1 MDEIKVKFKKP
12 KIDKG
17 DLLFYC
23 VFLAWPVLQFCVFYI
38 GVNFNSVLLSFRFN
52 ELNETGTELI
62 TRYWTLESY
71 IEAWDM
77 LWYGDGKRYIAFTL
91 KAYLTTN
98 IISVP
103 LGLLFAYYIFKKLAG
118 WSAFRVVLF
127 LPSIL
132 SGVVVGLIYRYL
144 FAGLELVIGVNLM
157 DPVEGNLFLV
167 LMFYNVWISFGT
179 NVLMYSN
186 KMSSISD
193 EIIESAHLDGAVGI
207 KEFWYIVLPLTY
219 STLSVFLITGVASMF
234 VHQYGVIEMFNWAA
248 DDSIKSIGFWFFA
261 QANQYK
267 KMLSLNDISAAG
279 LPTLAAMGIIMTIIT
294 VPIALTVRWALEKY
308 GPSEE

>member
-1 MDEIKVKFKKP
+1 MDEIKVKIKKP

-23 VFLAWPVLQFCVFYI
+23 VFLAWPVLQFCIFYI
-38 GVNFNSVLLSFRFN
+38 GVNFNSILLSFRFN

-62 TRYWTLESY
+62 TRYWTLDSY
-71 IEAWDM
+71 KEAWDM
-77 LWYGDGKRYIAFTL
+77 LWYGDGKRYIAFTF

-144 FAGLELVIGVNLM
+144 FEGLETIIGVNLM
-157 DPVEGNLFLV
+157 DAVDGNLFLV
-167 LMFYNVWISFGT
+167 LMFYNIWISFGT

-234 VHQYGVIEMFNWAA
+234 VHQYGVLEMFNWAA

-261 QANQYK
+261 KANQYK
-267 KMLSLNDISAAG
+267 KMLSLNDRSAAG
-279 LPTLAAMGIIMTIIT
+279 LPTLAAMGIIMTVIT

>member
-1 MDEIKVKFKKP
+1 MNEMKVKTKKE
-12 KIDKG
+12 KLNRG

-38 GVNFNSVLLSFRFN
+38 GVNFNSILLSFRFN

-71 IEAWDM
+71 KKAWFN
-77 LWYGDGKRYIAFTL
+77 LWQGDYKNHILFTFKAFF
-91 KAYLTTN
+91 TTN
-98 IISVP
+98 LISIP
-103 LGLLFAYYIFKKLAG
+103 LGLLFAYYIFKKLPAWG
-118 WSAFRVVLF
+118 AFRVILF

-144 FAGLELVIGVNLM
+144 FDGLKLIIGVNLLE
-157 DPVEGNLFLV
+157 PVEGNLFLA
-167 LMFYNVWISFGT
+167 LMFYNIWISFGT

-186 KMSSISD
+186 KMSSISE

-234 VHQYGVIEMFNWAA
+234 VHQYGVLEMFNWTA
-248 DDSIKSIGFWFFA
+248 DPSIRSIGFQFFSE
-261 QANQYK
+261 ANK
-267 KMLSLNDISAAG
+267 FKSMLSLDDISAAG
-279 LPTLAAMGIIMTIIT
+279 LPTLAAMGIIMTVIT

>member
-23 VFLAWPVLQFCVFYI
+23 AFLAWPVLQFCVFYI

-71 IEAWDM
+71 KEAWEM

-144 FAGLELVIGVNLM
+144 FAGLKLVIGVNLM
-157 DPVEGNLFLV
+157 DPVDGNLFLV

>member
-279 LPTLAAMGIIMTIIT
+279 LPTLAAMGIIMTVIT
-294 VPIALTVRWALEKY
+294 VPIALTVRWVLEKY

>member
-1 MDEIKVKFKKP
+1 MNEMIVKPKKP
-12 KIDKG
+12 KIDRG

-23 VFLAWPVLQFCVFYI
+23 IFLAWPVLQFCIFYI
-38 GVNFNSVLLSFRFN
+38 GVNFNSIILSFRHS
-52 ELNETGTELI
+52 ELSPDKTELI
-62 TRYWTLESY
+62 TNFWVLDSY
-71 IEAWDM
+71 KEAWDM
-77 LWYGDGKRYIAFTL
+77 LWRGDGKQYIAFTF
-91 KAYLTTN
+91 KAFFTTSV
-98 IISVP
+98 ISIP
-103 LGLLFAYYIFKKLAG
+103 LGLLFAYYIFKKLPG

-132 SGVVVGLIYRYL
+132 SGVVVGLLYRYM
-144 FAGLELVIGVNLM
+144 FAGLGEILGVNLM
-157 DPVEGNLFLV
+157 DPVDGNLFAT
-167 LMFYNVWISFGT
+167 LMFYNIWMSFGT

-186 KMSSISD
+186 KMSSISE

-234 VHQYGVIEMFNWAA
+234 VNQYGVLEMFNWNA
-248 DDSIKSIGFWFFA
+248 DASVKSIGFWFFA

-267 KMLSLNDISAAG
+267 QMLSLDDISAAG

-308 GPSEE
+308 GPSED

>member
-1 MDEIKVKFKKP
+1 MNEIKVKHKKA
-12 KIDKG
+12 KLNKG

-23 VFLAWPVLQFCVFYI
+23 IFLAWPVLQFCVFYI
-38 GVNFNSVLLSFRFN
+38 GVNFNSILLSFRFN
-52 ELNETGTELI
+52 ELSPDKSELI
-62 TRYWTLESY
+62 TRYWTLDSY
-71 IEAWDM
+71 KKAWD
-77 LWYGDGKRYIAFTL
+77 LLFYGDGKRFIVFTFKAFF
-91 KAYLTTN
+91 TTN
-98 IISVP
+98 IISIP
-103 LGLLFAYYIFKKLAG
+103 LGLLFAYYIFKKLPG

-144 FAGLELVIGVNLM
+144 FDGLELIIGVNLL
-157 DPVEGNLFLV
+157 DPVDGNLFLA
-167 LMFYNVWISFGT
+167 LMFYNIWVSFGT

-186 KMSSISD
+186 KMSGISE

-219 STLSVFLITGVASMF
+219 STLSVFLITGIAQMF
-234 VHQYGVIEMFNWAA
+234 IHQYGVIEMFNFEA
-248 DDSIKSIGFWFFA
+248 DPSIRSIGFWFFA

-267 KMLSLNDISAAG
+267 KMLSLDDISAAG

-294 VPIALTVRWALEKY
+294 VPVALTVRWALEKY

>member
-12 KIDKG
+12 KIDRG

-23 VFLAWPVLQFCVFYI
+23 VFLAWPVLQFCIFYI

-71 IEAWDM
+71 KDAWDM

-144 FAGLELVIGVNLM
+144 FVGLESVIGVNLM

-167 LMFYNVWISFGT
+167 LMFYNIWISFGT

-234 VHQYGVIEMFNWAA
+234 VHQYGVIEMFNWDAS
-248 DDSIKSIGFWFFA
+248 DSIKSIGFWFFA

-267 KMLSLNDISAAG
+267 KMLSLDDISAAG
-279 LPTLAAMGIIMTIIT
+279 LPTLAAMGIIMTVIT
-294 VPIALTVRWALEKY
+294 VPIALTVRWALEKF

>member
-23 VFLAWPVLQFCVFYI
+23 VFLAWPVLQFCIFYI

-71 IEAWDM
+71 KDAWDM

-144 FAGLELVIGVNLM
+144 FAGLESVIGVNLM

-167 LMFYNVWISFGT
+167 LMFYNIWISFGT

-186 KMSSISD
+186 KMSSISE

-234 VHQYGVIEMFNWAA
+234 VHQYGVIEMFNWDAS
-248 DDSIKSIGFWFFA
+248 DSIKSIGFWFFA

-267 KMLSLNDISAAG
+267 KMLSLDDISAAG
-279 LPTLAAMGIIMTIIT
+279 LPTLAAMGIIMTVIT
-294 VPIALTVRWALEKY
+294 VPIALTVRWALEKF